1 MQSNNRFTKEN
12 IDMYLKELGK
22 EYRKLNGKN
31 TPAEI
36 ILIGGASILINYDF
50 RDMTYDIDGLLQAS
64 SAIKDAINNVGNKY
78 DLPRKWLNED
88 FKNTTSY
95 TPRIVRY
102 SKYYRT
108 FSNILTV
115 RTVSAEYLIAMKL
128 VAGREYKH
136 DLSDIIGIL
145 KNEAANGNIIT
156 WDNINKAVCDLY
168 DGWDIISESVKQD
181 IEFIIKSE
189 DLDSL
194 YEQNK
199 ENEAENSRRL
209 LKLNQDYPGA
219 ITNDNIEEVLKQL
232 NKQKK
237 NPNDF

>member
-31 TPAEI
+31 TPTEI

-88 FKNTTSY
+88 FKNTPSY
-95 TPRIVRY
+95 TPRIVKY

-128 VAGREYKH
+128 VAGREFKH

-156 WDNINKAVCDLY
+156 WYNINKAVCDLY

-209 LKLNQDYPGA
+209 LKLNQDYPGT

>member
-1 MQSNNRFTKEN
+1 M
-12 IDMYLKELGK
+12 
-22 EYRKLNGKN
+22 NGKN

-88 FKNTTSY
+88 FKNTASY
-95 TPRIVRY
+95 TPRIVNY

-136 DLSDIIGIL
+136 DLSDIVGIL
-145 KNEAANGNIIT
+145 KNESAKGNIIT
-156 WDNINKAVCDLY
+156 WDDINRAVCDLY
-168 DGWDIISESVKQD
+168 DGWEIISESVKKD
-181 IEFIIKSE
+181 IESIIKSE

-194 YEQNK
+194 YEQYK
-199 ENEAENSRRL
+199 KNETENSSRL
-209 LKLNQDYPGA
+209 LKFNQEHPNAMTKD
-219 ITNDNIEEVLKQL
+219 NDNIKEVLNQL
-232 NKQKK
+232 NKSNKSK
-237 NPNDF
+237 NHKSKSR